1 MFKILRIGLLS
12 FILLNVALGAW
23 LAKARSTDWD
33 KPLKV
38 VIYGINGDGS
48 TVSQAY
54 IDQIKSKDH
63 EDTEAFFADIEAF
76 FAREAKRHG
85 LSLSNPVDVVFAG
98 EIKALPPRPPAGGSG
113 LSIVLWSLKL
123 RYWAARNNDYPYPQN
138 VQMYVL
144 FFDPERSPRLA
155 HSLGLQKGL
164 IGVVNAFASKT
175 MKQQNHV
182 VIAHELLHTV
192 GASDKYD
199 AVSNQPLFPAGYADP
214 EQRPRYP
221 QRRAEIMAGRMAT
234 SAASFRDA
242 QRLKEV
248 VIGEATAREIKWR
261 QTVD

>member
-1 MFKILRIGLLS
+1 
-12 FILLNVALGAW
+12 
-23 LAKARSTDWD
+23 
-33 KPLKV
+33 
-38 VIYGINGDGS
+38 
-48 TVSQAY
+48 
-54 IDQIKSKDH
+54 
-63 EDTEAFFADIEAF
+63 
-76 FAREAKRHG
+76 
-85 LSLSNPVDVVFAG
+85 
-98 EIKALPPRPPAGGSG
+98 
-113 LSIVLWSLKL
+113 
-123 RYWAARNNDYPYPQN
+123 
-138 VQMYVL
+138 
-144 FFDPERSPRLA
+144 
-155 HSLGLQKGL
+155 
-164 IGVVNAFASKT
+164 

>member
-1 MFKILRIGLLS
+1 MLKKFRIAVLL
-12 FILLNVALGAW
+12 FILLNVAFGAW
-23 LAKARSTDWD
+23 LAKARTTAWD

-38 VIYGINGDGS
+38 VVYGINGDGS
-48 TVSQAY
+48 TISQDY
-54 IDQIKSKDH
+54 IDQIKNKDG
-63 EDTEAFFADIEAF
+63 EELEAFFADIEFF
-76 FAREAKRHG
+76 FARQAKHYG
-85 LSLSNPVDVVFAG
+85 LALSNPVDVVFAG
-98 EIKALPPRPPAGGSG
+98 EIQTLPPRPPTGGAG

-123 RYWAARNNDYPYPQN
+123 RYWASRHNDYPYPQD
-138 VQMYVL
+138 VQMYVQ
-144 FFDPERSPRLA
+144 FFDPERSPTLA

-182 VIAHELLHTV
+182 IIAHELLHTV

-199 AVSNQPLFPAGYADP
+199 PVTNQPLYPSGYADP

-234 SAASFRDA
+234 GATTFKEV

-261 QTVD
+261 ENVD